1 MASPYSLKI
10 VDHGLVC
17 SLLTRLSVT
26 SVQCTDSDSAWQ
38 ALALHRTNKR
48 TPASAPAALSRP
60 ARSESEER
68 HNSTKDHEQ
77 LPQLTQ
83 PWQLPPRHSSLPQA
97 CATECNN
104 TRLFLGG
111 IC

>member
-1 MASPYSLKI
+1 MASPCSLKI

-26 SVQCTDSDSAWQ
+26 SVQCTDSRSAWQ

-60 ARSESEER
+60 A
-68 HNSTKDHEQ
+68 
-77 LPQLTQ
+77 LY
-83 PWQLPPRHSSLPQA
+83 
-97 CATECNN
+97 
-104 TRLFLGG
+104 
-111 IC
+111 